1 MVDKAIDG
9 ETRSRDIAMPPPDF
23 SAHFNSISAHF
34 RLKNRQKHDKVWAE
48 KQQAGMRTFDYL
60 NFPGPLLTPE
70 ISNLLSAIHEYRGKQ
85 TLFITARKGILQSL
99 LEIAVIQSTDASNRI
114 EGIYTSDVRL
124 KDLVLQRVEPINCN
138 EKEIAGYRDVLRTI
152 HENYEYIPA
161 NPNTILQLHR
171 DLYSFHPSG
180 MGGHWKNAD
189 NLIAETDAVGNKH
202 VRFTPTPAFETPD
215 AMRSLCDAYKQAV
228 AQGVCD
234 PLILLVLFVFDF
246 LCIHPFNDGN
256 GRMSRL
262 LTLMLLYQHGYI
274 VGKYISLEKL
284 IEENKLTYYET
295 LQESSTG
302 WDVGNHNYL
311 PFLQYQ
317 LGIILKAY
325 REFERRVEHVTSAKL
340 NKMERIRMMFEQKP
354 GKIRKADIMAA
365 CPDISVSLIE
375 RTLKQM
381 LDNGEIRKIGAS
393 RTTAYIKT

>member
-1 MVDKAIDG
+1 
-9 ETRSRDIAMPPPDF
+9 
-23 SAHFNSISAHF
+23 
-34 RLKNRQKHDKVWAE
+34 
-48 KQQAGMRTFDYL
+48 MRTFDYSNL
-60 NFPGPLLTPE
+60 PGPLLTPE

-85 TLFITARKGILQSL
+85 TLFITARKDILQSL

-124 KDLVLQRVEPINCN
+124 KDLVLQRVEPINRN

-152 HENYEYIPA
+152 HENYEYIPL

-180 MGGHWKNAD
+180 MGGLWKNAD

-202 VRFTPTPAFETPD
+202 IRFTPTPAFETPD

-228 AQGVCD
+228 AQEVCD

-284 IEENKLTYYET
+284 IEENKQTYYEA
-295 LQESSTG
+295 LQESSVG
-302 WDVGNHNYL
+302 WDTGNNNYL

-325 REFERRVEHVTSAKL
+325 REFESRVEHVTTAKL

-354 GKIRKADIMAA
+354 GKIRKADILAA
-365 CPDISVSLIE
+365 CPDISISLIE

>member
-1 MVDKAIDG
+1 
-9 ETRSRDIAMPPPDF
+9 
-23 SAHFNSISAHF
+23 
-34 RLKNRQKHDKVWAE
+34 
-48 KQQAGMRTFDYL
+48 MRTFDYL
-60 NFPGPLLTPE
+60 NLPESLLTPE

-85 TLFITARKGILQSL
+85 TLFITARKDVLQSL
-99 LEIAVIQSTDASNRI
+99 LKIAVIQSTDASNRI
-114 EGIYTSDVRL
+114 EGIYTSDARL
-124 KDLVLQRVEPINCN
+124 RELVMQKVDPGNRN
-138 EKEIAGYRDVLRTI
+138 EREIAGYRDVLRTI
-152 HENYEYIPA
+152 HENYEYIPVTS
-161 NPNTILQLHR
+161 NTILQLHR
-171 DLYSFHPSG
+171 DLYSYHPSG
-180 MGGHWKNAD
+180 MGGHWKSAD
-189 NLIAETDAVGNKH
+189 NLIAETDAAGNKRT
-202 VRFTPTPAFETPD
+202 RFTPTPAFETPE
-215 AMRSLCDAYKQAV
+215 AMRALCEAYNEAV
-228 AQGVCD
+228 AQEHYD
-234 PLILLVLFVFDF
+234 PLMLMVLFIFDF

-284 IEENKLTYYET
+284 IEENKQTYYET

-302 WDVGNHNYL
+302 WDAGNNNYL

-325 REFERRVEHVTSAKL
+325 REFECRVEYVTSAKL

-365 CPDISVSLIE
+365 CPDISISLIE

-393 RTTAYIKT
+393 RTTAYIKS